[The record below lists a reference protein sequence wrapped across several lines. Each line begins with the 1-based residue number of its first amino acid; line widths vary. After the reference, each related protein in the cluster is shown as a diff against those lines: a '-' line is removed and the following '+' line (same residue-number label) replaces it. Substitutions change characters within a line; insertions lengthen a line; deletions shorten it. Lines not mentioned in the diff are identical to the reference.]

1 MHVRRAVMFAAL
13 AVLPAC
19 GSTTTEP
26 TYSVDLTPATITLTL
41 GGPSATVT
49 LTATVTQK
57 LGSNSVVDNTSAITW
72 TTSDANVATVV
83 SSGRTATIT
92 ATGQGTATIAAT
104 AHDVR
109 SSITVTV
116 LAGPLTG
123 TVATSPTVQF
133 GGAQGFC
140 TYTVTFTNISMTL
153 VPINGGTSVVTGT
166 MNEAVVPPS
175 CATPAAPNLHTYT
188 ASAVLVNGTTIAA
201 PYIASGTNKP
211 QGTLNFAGTLSGDK
225 NSASGTL
232 TFNRTDA
239 AEEILRWT
247 VTVPITI
254 LRH

>member
-1 MHVRRAVMFAAL
+1 
-13 AVLPAC
+13 
-19 GSTTTEP
+19 
-26 TYSVDLTPATITLTL
+26 
-41 GGPSATVT
+41 
-49 LTATVTQK
+49 
-57 LGSNSVVDNTSAITW
+57 
-72 TTSDANVATVV
+72 
-83 SSGRTATIT
+83 
-92 ATGQGTATIAAT
+92 
-104 AHDVR
+104 
-109 SSITVTV
+109 
-116 LAGPLTG
+116 
-123 TVATSPTVQF
+123 
-133 GGAQGFC
+133 
-140 TYTVTFTNISMTL
+140 MTL